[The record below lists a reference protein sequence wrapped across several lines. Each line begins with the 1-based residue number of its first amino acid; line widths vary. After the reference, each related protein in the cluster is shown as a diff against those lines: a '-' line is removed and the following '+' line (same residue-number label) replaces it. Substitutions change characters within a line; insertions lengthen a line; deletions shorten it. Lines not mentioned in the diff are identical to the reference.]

1 MTGRLFIFGLG
12 YSGLEIAKL
21 ARTAGWRVA
30 GTVTTADKAARLRDQ
45 GIDAHAFDGST
56 PVTVEDLAAATHI
69 LCSIAPGTTGDPALK
84 ACGDR
89 LGHARW
95 LGYLSTTGVY
105 GDRAGGWVDETDAPK
120 PTQARSIERLAT
132 ERAWQALG
140 QKTGA
145 AVDVF
150 RLPGIYGPG
159 RSAVDQVKAGTARRI
174 DKPGQVFSRIHIED
188 IAAAVV
194 AAMNRPP
201 HRNARMGAIYNVVDD
216 LAASSADLI
225 AYACELLGKPVPP
238 LIPWSEIEPAMS
250 TMARSFYSENRRV
263 RNDRLK
269 RELGV
274 TLRYPT
280 YREGLRAIASL
291 G

>member
-21 ARTAGWRVA
+21 ARASGWQVT
-30 GTVTTADKAARLRDQ
+30 GTVTTADKVARLGAQ
-45 GIDAHAFDGST
+45 GIDALAFDGT
-56 PVTVEDLAAATHI
+56 APIDDERLASATHI
-69 LCSIAPGTTGDPALK
+69 VCSIAPGTTGDPALRSTI
-84 ACGDR
+84 DR
-89 LGHARW
+89 LGNAKW

-105 GDRAGGWVDETDAPK
+105 GDHAGGWVDEGTEPH

-145 AVDVF
+145 AVDLF

-159 RSAVDQVKAGTARRI
+159 RSAVDQVKTGIARRI

-188 IAAAVV
+188 IAATVV
-194 AAMNRPP
+194 AAMSRSP
-201 HRNARMGAIYNVVDD
+201 RGAIYNVVDD
-216 LAASSADLI
+216 LPASSSDLI
-225 AYACELLGKPVPP
+225 AFACDLLGKPVPP
-238 LIPWSEIEPAMS
+238 LIPWAEVEPTMS
-250 TMARSFYSENRRV
+250 AMARSFYSENRRV
-263 RNDRLK
+263 KNDRIK

-274 TLRYPT
+274 VLRYPT
-280 YREGLRAIASL
+280 YREGLSAIAGL
-291 G
+291 A

>member
-1 MTGRLFIFGLG
+1 MTRRLFIFGLG

-21 ARTAGWRVA
+21 ARAQGWSVG
-30 GTVTTADKAARLRDQ
+30 GTVTTPDKAARLRGE
-45 GIDAHAFDGST
+45 GIDAHPFDGSA
-56 PVTVEDLAAATHI
+56 PLEVESFASATHI
-69 LCSIAPGTTGDPALK
+69 LCSIAPGATGDPVLRTCADGLK
-84 ACGDR
+84 R
-89 LGHARW
+89 ARW

-105 GDRAGGWVDETDAPK
+105 GDRAGGWVDETTEPAPGQ
-120 PTQARSIERLAT
+120 PRSIERLAT

-140 QKTGA
+140 AGSGA

-159 RSAVDQVKAGTARRI
+159 RSAIDQVRTGTARRI

-188 IAAAVV
+188 IAASVL
-194 AAMNRPP
+194 AAINR
-201 HRNARMGAIYNVVDD
+201 AAAGAIYNVVDD
-216 LAASSADLI
+216 LPASSADLI

-238 LIPWSEIEPAMS
+238 AIPWDEIEPTLSA
-250 TMARSFYSENRRV
+250 MARSFYSENRRV

-269 RELGV
+269 DELGV
-274 TLRYPT
+274 VLRYPT
-280 YREGLRAIASL
+280 YREGLRAIARQ

>member
-21 ARTAGWRVA
+21 AKATGWQVG
-30 GTVTTADKAARLRDQ
+30 GTVTTGDKATALRAT
-45 GIDAHAFDGST
+45 GIDAEVFDGSVALT
-56 PVTVEDLAAATHI
+56 SDSLAAATHI
-69 LCSIAPGTTGDPALK
+69 LCSIAPGTAGDPALRTS
-84 ACGDR
+84 ADR

-105 GDRAGGWVDETDAPK
+105 GDRNGGWVDEEDTPR

-140 QKTGA
+140 QKSGTP
-145 AVDVF
+145 VDIF

-174 DKPGQVFSRIHIED
+174 DKPGQIFSRIHIQD
-188 IAAAVV
+188 IAGAVV
-194 AAMNRPP
+194 AAMSKPRG
-201 HRNARMGAIYNVVDD
+201 RVYNVVDD
-216 LAASSADLI
+216 LPASSAELI
-225 AYACELLGKPVPP
+225 AFACALLGKPVPP
-238 LIPWSEIEPAMS
+238 TIPWHEIEPTMS
-250 TMARSFYSENRRV
+250 AMARSFYSENRRV

-269 RELGV
+269 RDLGV
-274 TLRYPT
+274 GLKYPT
-280 YREGLRAIASL
+280 YREGLRAIAAA

>member
-21 ARTAGWRVA
+21 ARAGGWRVG
-30 GTVTTADKAARLRDQ
+30 GTVTTADKAAGLRDR
-45 GIDAHAFDGST
+45 GIEAHAFDGALDS
-56 PVTVEDLAAATHI
+56 PGPLDVESLAAATHVV
-69 LCSIAPGTTGDPALK
+69 CSIAPGTTGDPALRHC
-84 ACGDR
+84 ADR
-89 LGHARW
+89 MGQTKW

-105 GDRAGGWVDETDAPK
+105 GDRGGAWVDETDEPR
-120 PTQARSIERLAT
+120 PTQPRSIERLAT

-140 QKTGA
+140 QKIGA
-145 AVDVF
+145 AVDIF

-188 IAAAVV
+188 IAATVV
-194 AAMNRPP
+194 AALGRPSQ
-201 HRNARMGAIYNVVDD
+201 GAVYNVTDD
-216 LAASSADLI
+216 LPASSSELI
-225 AYACELLGKPVPP
+225 TYACDLLGKPVPRE
-238 LIPWSEIEPAMS
+238 IPWHEIEPTMS
-250 TMARSFYSENRRV
+250 AMARSFYSENRRV

-274 TLRYPT
+274 VLRYPT
-280 YREGLRAIASL
+280 YREGLRAIAAL

>member
-21 ARTAGWRVA
+21 ARAAGWSVG
-30 GTVTTADKAARLRDQ
+30 GTVTTADKAAQLGHE
-45 GIDAHAFDGST
+45 GIEAHAFDGSQSLS
-56 PVTVEDLAAATHI
+56 VESLTSATHV
-69 LCSIAPGTTGDPALK
+69 LCTIAPGSTGDPVLRSSADKLNRAK
-84 ACGDR
+84 
-89 LGHARW
+89 W

-105 GDRAGGWVDETDAPK
+105 GDRNGGWVDETDEPR
-120 PTQARSIERLAT
+120 PVQPRSIERLAT

-140 QKTGA
+140 QKTGT

-188 IAAAVV
+188 IAATVLAALSRSSQGAV
-194 AAMNRPP
+194 
-201 HRNARMGAIYNVVDD
+201 YNVTDD
-216 LAASSADLI
+216 LPASSSELI
-225 AYACELLGKPVPP
+225 AYACGLLGKPMPP
-238 LIPWSEIEPAMS
+238 EIPWRKIEPTMS
-250 TMARSFYSENRRV
+250 AMARSFYAENRKV
-263 RNDRLK
+263 RNDRIK

-274 TLRYPT
+274 VLRYPT
-280 YREGLRAIASL
+280 YREGLRAIAAL

>member
-12 YSGLEIAKL
+12 YSGLEIANL
-21 ARTAGWRVA
+21 ARATGWSVG
-30 GTVTTADKAARLRDQ
+30 GTVTTDDKAARLRSA
-45 GIDAHAFDGST
+45 GIDAHVFDGSASV
-56 PVTVEDLAAATHI
+56 PGVESLAAATHI
-69 LCSIAPGTTGDPALK
+69 VCSIAPGTTGDPVLRSCA
-84 ACGDR
+84 DR
-89 LGHARW
+89 LGNAKW

-105 GDRAGGWVDETDAPK
+105 GDRGGDWVDETAEPR
-120 PTQARSIERLAT
+120 PTQPRSIERVAT

-140 QKTGA
+140 QKIGA

-188 IAAAVV
+188 IAATVV
-194 AAMNRPP
+194 AALNRPSQ
-201 HRNARMGAIYNVVDD
+201 GALYNVTDD
-216 LAASSADLI
+216 LPASSSDLI
-225 AYACELLGKPVPP
+225 AYACELLGKPVPRA
-238 LIPWSEIEPAMS
+238 IPWSEIEPTMS
-250 TMARSFYSENRRV
+250 AMARSFYSENRRV

-274 TLRYPT
+274 VLRYPT
-280 YREGLRAIASL
+280 YREGLRAIATLS

>member
-12 YSGLEIAKL
+12 YSGLEIARL
-21 ARTAGWRVA
+21 AKESGWDVA
-30 GTVTTADKAARLRDQ
+30 GTVTTAEKAATLQAQ
-45 GIDAHAFDGST
+45 GIETHRFDGT
-56 PVTVEDLAAATHI
+56 APLANGIAGATHI
-69 LCSIAPGTTGDPALK
+69 LCTIAPGSGGDPVLK
-84 ACGDR
+84 QCIAS
-89 LGHARW
+89 LGAARW

-105 GDRAGGWVDETDAPK
+105 GDTGGAWVDETARPH
-120 PTQARSIERLAT
+120 PTQQRSIDRLMT

-140 QKTGA
+140 AASGA
-145 AVDVF
+145 AVDIF

-159 RSAVDQVKAGTARRI
+159 RSAIDQVKAGTARRI

-194 AAMNRPP
+194 AAMTPP
-201 HRNARMGAIYNVVDD
+201 HAGSVFNVVDD
-216 LAASSADLI
+216 LPASSSELI

-238 LIPWSEIEPAMS
+238 AIPWAEIEPTMS
-250 TMARSFYSENRRV
+250 AMARSFYSENRRV
-263 RNDRLK
+263 KNERLK

-274 TLRYPT
+274 VLRHPT
-280 YREGLRAIASL
+280 YREGLRAIAAA